1 MKKDKATIRKG
12 RLWQFPSL
20 IPYVIIN
27 TFDALSLIMNP
38 KTYVAFH
45 GKSIVSFC
53 CIKRWGKI
61 VEIGDA
67 YTMRKF
73 RRHGHFKELMQSVLK
88 EYRRIYV
95 LTHGRLIEVAKRYGF
110 KPVKNPPL
118 HLRLRQI
125 LAYAVLGLFYRP
137 WEILK
142 RDS

>member
-1 MKKDKATIRKG
+1 MRDRVTIQQG

-27 TFDALSLIMNP
+27 TIDILSLITNP

-61 VEIGDA
+61 IEIGDA

-73 RRHGHFKELMQSVLK
+73 RRHGHFRELMRAVMK
-88 EYRRIYV
+88 KYRRVYI
-95 LTHGRLIEVAKRYGF
+95 LTHSKLVEVAQRYGF
-110 KPVKNPPL
+110 KIVASPPM
-118 HLRLRQI
+118 HFRLRQI

-137 WEILK
+137 WIVLR
-142 RDS
+142 RDA